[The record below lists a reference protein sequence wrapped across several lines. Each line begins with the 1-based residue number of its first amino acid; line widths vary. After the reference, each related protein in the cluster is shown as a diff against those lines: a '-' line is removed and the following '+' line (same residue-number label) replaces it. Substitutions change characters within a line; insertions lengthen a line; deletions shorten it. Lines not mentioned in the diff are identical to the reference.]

1 MSDELWST
9 EMTRPADGTAHSSR
23 PLDTHEATPHQPGVS
38 RRAFLAAAAGA
49 AAVTTTSASAAPGGA
64 SPAVAVRA
72 AGTPAVLGGTPVRS
86 APFPSWPVSDSRET
100 TALAEVIASGR
111 WNRNQQVDA
120 FERAYASLTG
130 AGHCLAVANGTSA
143 LLTAL
148 AALDVGPGDEVILSP
163 YTFIAT
169 VNVVLLRHALP
180 VFVDTDPE
188 TFQIDASRVEAAI
201 TPATRAIVP
210 VHVGGSPADL
220 DTLLAVGRARNV
232 PVVEDACQAH
242 LAEWRGRK
250 VGSLGTLG
258 AFSFQASKNLN
269 AGEGGAVLTS
279 DAALAARAYAF
290 HNNSSGRR
298 GAEPDTRGVG
308 ANLRLTDFQAA
319 VLLSQMTRLEAQQAR
334 RDANAAYLTKAL
346 TELGGL
352 KPARLYPGAT
362 RSAYHLFM
370 CRYDA
375 EAFSGLPRTRF
386 LEALRAEGI
395 PASSGYRPL
404 PVDPAVT
411 QALGSRGYT
420 RIYGADAMARLRERN
435 VCPQNDRLC
444 DEAVWFTQTMLLG
457 SQADMD
463 DIVAAVSKVKASAAR
478 ISA

>member
-1 MSDELWST
+1 MR
-9 EMTRPADGTAHSSR
+9 RPADGADATRRFDETDTPAGTA
-23 PLDTHEATPHQPGVS
+23 PAGVS
-38 RRAFLAAAAGA
+38 RRTFLTAAAGA
-49 AAVTTTSASAAPGGA
+49 AAAADIASASGAGAA
-64 SPAVAVRA
+64 PAVAVRRA
-72 AGTPAVLGGTPVRS
+72 DAPALLGGTPVRT
-86 APFPSWPVSDSRET
+86 AAFPSWPVSDATEK
-100 TALAEVIASGR
+100 TALGDVIASGR
-111 WNRNQQVDA
+111 WNRNRQVEA
-120 FERAYASLTG
+120 FEEAYASLTG
-130 AGHCLAVANGTSA
+130 ARHCLAVANGTSA

-148 AALDVGPGDEVILSP
+148 GALDIGPGDEVILSP

-188 TFQIDASRVEAAI
+188 TFQIDATKVEAAI

-220 DTLLAVGRARNV
+220 DTLLAVGRTHGI

-250 VGSLGTLG
+250 VGSLGTFG

-298 GAEPDTRGVG
+298 GGEPESAPGVG

-319 VLLSQMTRLEAQQAR
+319 VLLAQMQRLEAQQAR

-352 KPARLYPGAT
+352 TPARLYPGAT

-375 EAFSGLPRTRF
+375 AAFRGLPRARF

-404 PVDPAVT
+404 PADPNVT
-411 QALGSRGYT
+411 ATLASRGYT
-420 RIYGADAMARLRERN
+420 RVYGAETLAALRERN
-435 VCPQNDRLC
+435 ACPQNDRLC
-444 DEAVWFTQTMLLG
+444 DEAVWLTQTMLLG
-457 SQADMD
+457 SRADMD
-463 DIVAAVSKVKASAAR
+463 DIVAAVGKVKASADR
-478 ISA
+478 LVSRVSQR